1 MWAPCGQAT
10 GPRKQQN
17 GLAKHLLQAALP
29 LYWLRKRKP
38 TNDEMTELT
47 LEILRAELAPIHT
60 RLGTIEAR
68 VAGLPLIGAAIET
81 LRQDVRMLRTAI
93 NDMARVNI
101 TAGEVEALHFDID
114 RVQAENM
121 ELATRLAT
129 VERLL
134 EELRQ

>member
-1 MWAPCGQAT
+1 
-10 GPRKQQN
+10 
-17 GLAKHLLQAALP
+17 
-29 LYWLRKRKP
+29 
-38 TNDEMTELT
+38 MTELT

-121 ELATRLAT
+121 ELASRLAT